1 MPAES
6 TTVHRHVTIVLRSE
20 IGSNLH
26 FATSTGY
33 VRAMPEPADV
43 VLSLLAAVQ
52 ARDWEAASALLHPAL
67 TCEWPHSAELLDGA
81 HAWLA
86 LQRDYPEGWSLRV
99 LRHRARD
106 VRAWH
111 ELR

>member
-6 TTVHRHVTIVLRSE
+6 TRVHRHVTVVLQSE

-26 FATSTGY
+26 FAPSTRE

-43 VLSLLAAVQ
+43 VLRLLEAVQ
-52 ARDWEAASALLHPAL
+52 ARDWEAAGALLHPAL
-67 TCEWPHSAELLDGA
+67 TCEWPHSAERLEGA
-81 HAWLA
+81 EAWLE

-99 LRHRARD
+99 LGTVADGHD
-106 VRAWH
+106 
-111 ELR
+111 